1 MSGNDIFNRTPYEQC
16 VEVGI
21 SDVCLRACMYFTPFV
36 CLFETVKKKK
46 QRLEYLRK
54 KVESSQKAADKETSM
69 AREDYER
76 GNRQGM

>member
-1 MSGNDIFNRTPYEQC
+1 MNSVSRLESPMFAC
-16 VEVGI
+16 V
-21 SDVCLRACMYFTPFV
+21 RACISPHLFV
-36 CLFETVKKKK
+36 CLKRLKKKK

>member
-46 QRLEYLRK
+46 
-54 KVESSQKAADKETSM
+54 AALGIFEEK
-69 AREDYER
+69 
-76 GNRQGM
+76 G